1 MRHRR
6 AAFLASPKL
15 DQFPSRQP
23 LSAEELAL
31 ARYVQSF
38 PREATLIAHAQ
49 EEFELEIQKE
59 MNNAGSQTQASV
71 QEERWENMRR
81 TIALLV
87 AVVSIGLLC
96 DLGSARGQDES
107 EKTASAQTAKVQPVQ
122 PYRLDFA
129 FNELTDGK
137 IVNTRRYSMN
147 LTAGESNEIKIGA
160 RVPVVTGSSPGV
172 NATSQW
178 QYLDVGTNIWAQL
191 REHGDEIVLAVR
203 SEVSSLD
210 MNSDTDHAGIQNPV
224 IRQIKI
230 SGSTLLVVGKP
241 TLVGS
246 MDDPNSK
253 RQFQLEVTVTKLR

>member
-1 MRHRR
+1 
-6 AAFLASPKL
+6 
-15 DQFPSRQP
+15 
-23 LSAEELAL
+23 
-31 ARYVQSF
+31 
-38 PREATLIAHAQ
+38 
-49 EEFELEIQKE
+49 
-59 MNNAGSQTQASV
+59 
-71 QEERWENMRR
+71 MRR

-87 AVVSIGLLC
+87 VVVSIGLLC
-96 DLGSARGQDES
+96 DPCSARTQDES
-107 EKTASAQTAKVQPVQ
+107 EKGGSAQTAKVQPVQ

-129 FNELTDGK
+129 FNELADGK
-137 IVNTRRYSMN
+137 IVNTRHYSMN

-172 NATSQW
+172 NVTSQW

-210 MNSDTDHAGIQNPV
+210 MSSDTEHAGGQNPV

-230 SGSTLLVVGKP
+230 SGSTLLVAGKP
-241 TLVGS
+241 TLIGS